1 MSDRRAML
9 YGIALA
15 ALSASQAAAQ
25 DGYRKPPKA
34 VLDILDAAPPP
45 ELSVSPTGEH
55 LLLVHYDRYPPI
67 ADLAEPTLRLAG
79 LRINPKTNGPART
92 PRLRDMTIMKLPG
105 GTQTKLERPVGRLGF
120 PVW

>member
-1 MSDRRAML
+1 MRTTCFPLPTPSLPSRT
-9 YGIALA
+9 A
-15 ALSASQAAAQ
+15 AGQ
-25 DGYRKPPKA
+25 DGYRKPPRA

-92 PRLRDMTIMKLPG
+92 PRLRDMTIMKLP
-105 GTQTKLERPVGRLGF
+105 
-120 PVW
+120 